1 MADARRSE
9 LAAIHCAR
17 RDLGLDE
24 AAYRALLRRVAKVD
38 SAAHLDGRG
47 RRAVLG
53 ELGRLGW
60 TKPAA
65 RSAKRTRLPSEPHHK
80 KIRALWLELHQAK
93 AVKDP
98 SEPSLDRWILRMCG
112 LSSLRFV
119 DAELGQRLIEM
130 LKKWLERS
138 TQSVVKPEPQ
148 PRREGDE
155 P

>member
-1 MADARRSE
+1 MAADRLGE

-17 RDLGLDE
+17 RDLGLDD
-24 AAYRALLRRVAKVD
+24 AAYRALLRRVARVE
-38 SAAHLDGRG
+38 SAARLDERG

-65 RSAKRTRLPSEPHHK
+65 RKAKRARLPSAPHHK
-80 KIRALWLELHQAK
+80 KIRALWLELHHAG
-93 AVKDP
+93 AVRDP
-98 SEPSLDRWILRMCG
+98 SEPSLDRWVLRMCG

-130 LKKWLERS
+130 LKKWLARAE
-138 TQSVVKPEPQ
+138 
-148 PRREGDE
+148 EGGN